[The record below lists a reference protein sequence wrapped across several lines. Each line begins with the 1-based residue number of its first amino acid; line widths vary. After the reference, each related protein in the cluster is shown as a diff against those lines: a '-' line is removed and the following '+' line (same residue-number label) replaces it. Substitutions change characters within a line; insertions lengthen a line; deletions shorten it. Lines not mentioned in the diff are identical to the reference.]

1 MLKWKYTQTSIF
13 LYTNNYHIAM
23 PAEMFSDVSNFN
35 KDSRTKVQELCN
47 KVMICLNNEESTSQS
62 IITNQKK
69 DE

>member
-35 KDSRTKVQELCN
+35 KDSRTKVQELCSN
-47 KVMICLNNEESTSQS
+47 VMMTEQERKHISINHHKPNER
-62 IITNQKK
+62 
-69 DE
+69 